1 MPTGRKPTYGK
12 IVVNKQSEK
21 KKNHQTRLTVKGNL
35 IDYRGDKSTATAD
48 IITAK
53 ILFNS
58 ILSTKEARLLGLDI
72 SNFSLNTPM
81 SRYEYMKI
89 PIEIIPTD
97 IVLQY
102 KLLDKVRKGFVYIEI
117 RKGMYDLPQAGE
129 IANDLLKN
137 GWSHMNIS
145 HANACQGCEGIQV
158 GQQCSH

>member
-81 SRYEYMKI
+81 SRYEYMKL
-89 PIEIIPTD
+89 PIKIIAKD
-97 IVLQY
+97 ITQQY
-102 KLLDKVRKGFVYIEI
+102 KLLGKIQKKRLYTK
-117 RKGMYDLPQAGE
+117 K
-129 IANDLLKN
+129 LL
-137 GWSHMNIS
+137 
-145 HANACQGCEGIQV
+145 
-158 GQQCSH
+158 